1 MCECGVSD
9 TLFFFLRL
17 PPSAKPPPRSS
28 AIRLRGNHLDSGGAT
43 TLDAMHD
50 SSFARAILAITL
62 ELIAKLGAKWHGA
75 HCSAHNKAAFA
86 NVMSKAVLS

>member
-1 MCECGVSD
+1 
-9 TLFFFLRL
+9 
-17 PPSAKPPPRSS
+17 
-28 AIRLRGNHLDSGGAT
+28 
-43 TLDAMHD
+43 MHD